1 MSEGTMKEE
10 DTKKKADVAAWA
22 YALRLRTLP
31 LSWAGT
37 VMAAGLAASV
47 GVFRWS
53 VFVLMFFTASLLQIL
68 SNMANDYG
76 DYVKGT
82 DGESRIGPRRALAS
96 GRIAPGEFVRGMLVV
111 CLLTMGVG
119 LALVLTAFGWR
130 AIGYV
135 LLFLAL
141 GAGCI
146 VAAVKYTVGRRAY
159 GYSGWGEVFVFLFFG
174 LVAVCGGA
182 FLYTGRWDALWLL
195 PGAALGLLS
204 SGVLHLNNLRDAEG
218 DRANGKNT
226 LASRMSLRGGLAFQC
241 GLIVGAIVLLLVYME
256 ATYRMTLW
264 YLPTALCLINIP
276 LTAQIKRREEA
287 DKLLKVL
294 SLSTLAMCA
303 VFAVAVN
310 V

>member
-1 MSEGTMKEE
+1 
-10 DTKKKADVAAWA
+10 
-22 YALRLRTLP
+22 
-31 LSWAGT
+31 
-37 VMAAGLAASV
+37 MAAGLAASV

-174 LVAVCGGA
+174 LVAVCGGT

-226 LASRMSLRGGLAFQC
+226 LASRMSLGWGLAFQC
-241 GLIVGAIVLLLVYME
+241 GLIVGAIVLLLVYMD

-276 LTAQIKRREEA
+276 LTVQIKRREEA

>member
-1 MSEGTMKEE
+1 MPEGTMKEG
-10 DTKKKADVAAWA
+10 DTKEKADVAAWA

-37 VMAAGLAASV
+37 VMAAGLAASA
-47 GVFRWS
+47 GAFRWG

-96 GRIAPGEFVRGMLVV
+96 GRIAPGEFVRGMALV
-111 CLLTMGVG
+111 CLLTMGAG

-226 LASRMSLRGGLAFQC
+226 LASRMSLRWGLAFQC
-241 GLIVGAIVLLLVYME
+241 GLIVGAIVLLLAYMD
-256 ATYRMTLW
+256 ATYRTTLW

-276 LTAQIKRREEA
+276 LTVQIKRREEA

-294 SLSTLAMCA
+294 SVSTLAMCA

>member
-1 MSEGTMKEE
+1 MKEG
-10 DTKKKADVAAWA
+10 DAKKKADLAAWA

-47 GVFRWS
+47 GAFRWS

-96 GRIAPGEFVRGMLVV
+96 GRISPGEFVRGMLVV

-226 LASRMSLRGGLAFQC
+226 LASRMSLGWGLAFQC
-241 GLIVGAIVLLLVYME
+241 GLIVGAIVLLLVYMD
-256 ATYRMTLW
+256 ATYRMMLW

-276 LTAQIKRREEA
+276 LTVQIKCREEA

-294 SLSTLAMCA
+294 SVSTLAMCA

>member
-1 MSEGTMKEE
+1 MPEGTMKEG
-10 DTKKKADVAAWA
+10 DTKEKADVAAWA

-37 VMAAGLAASV
+37 VMAAGLAASA
-47 GVFRWS
+47 GAFRWG

-96 GRIAPGEFVRGMLVV
+96 GRIAPGEFVRGMALV

-226 LASRMSLRGGLAFQC
+226 LASRMSLRWGLAFQC
-241 GLIVGAIVLLLVYME
+241 GLIVGAIVLLLAYMD
-256 ATYRMTLW
+256 ATYRTTLW

-276 LTAQIKRREEA
+276 LTVQIKRREEA

-294 SLSTLAMCA
+294 SVSTLAMCA

>member
-1 MSEGTMKEE
+1 MPEGTMKEG

-37 VMAAGLAASV
+37 VMAAGLAASA
-47 GVFRWS
+47 GTFRWG

-96 GRIAPGEFVRGMLVV
+96 GRIAPGEFVRGMALV

-226 LASRMSLRGGLAFQC
+226 LASRMSLRWGLAFQC
-241 GLIVGAIVLLLVYME
+241 GLIVGAIVLLLAYMD
-256 ATYRMTLW
+256 ATYRTTLW

-276 LTAQIKRREEA
+276 LTVQIKRREEA

-294 SLSTLAMCA
+294 SVSTLAMCA

>member
-1 MSEGTMKEE
+1 
-10 DTKKKADVAAWA
+10 
-22 YALRLRTLP
+22 
-31 LSWAGT
+31 
-37 VMAAGLAASV
+37 
-47 GVFRWS
+47 
-53 VFVLMFFTASLLQIL
+53 MF
-68 SNMANDYG
+68 
-76 DYVKGT
+76 
-82 DGESRIGPRRALAS
+82 
-96 GRIAPGEFVRGMLVV
+96 VV

-146 VAAVKYTVGRRAY
+146 VAAVKYTVGPRAY

-276 LTAQIKRREEA
+276 LTVQIKRREEA

>member
-1 MSEGTMKEE
+1 MKEE

-47 GVFRWS
+47 GMFRWN
-53 VFVLMFFTASLLQIL
+53 VFVLMFFTASLLQIF

-174 LVAVCGGA
+174 LVAVCGGT

-241 GLIVGAIVLLLVYME
+241 GLIVGGHRAAVGVHGCHVPDDAVVFAYGIVFDQYP
-256 ATYRMTLW
+256 ADG
-264 YLPTALCLINIP
+264 
-276 LTAQIKRREEA
+276 A
-287 DKLLKVL
+287 DK
-294 SLSTLAMCA
+294 TPGGGR
-303 VFAVAVN
+303 
-310 V
+310 

>member
-1 MSEGTMKEE
+1 MKEG
-10 DTKKKADVAAWA
+10 DTKKADVAAWA

-37 VMAAGLAASV
+37 VMAAGLAASA
-47 GVFRWS
+47 GTFRWG

-96 GRIAPGEFVRGMLVV
+96 GRIAPGEFVRGMALV
-111 CLLTMGVG
+111 CLLTMGAG

-226 LASRMSLRGGLAFQC
+226 LASRMSLRWGLAFQC
-241 GLIVGAIVLLLVYME
+241 GLIVGAIVLLLAYMD
-256 ATYRMTLW
+256 ATYRTTLW

-276 LTAQIKRREEA
+276 LTVQIKRREEA

-294 SLSTLAMCA
+294 SVSTLAMCA

>member
-1 MSEGTMKEE
+1 MKEG

-37 VMAAGLAASV
+37 VMAAGLAASA
-47 GVFRWS
+47 GAFRWG

-96 GRIAPGEFVRGMLVV
+96 GRIAPGEFVRGMALV
-111 CLLTMGVG
+111 CLLTMGAG

-226 LASRMSLRGGLAFQC
+226 LASRMSLRWGLAFQC
-241 GLIVGAIVLLLVYME
+241 GLIVGAIVLLLAYMD
-256 ATYRMTLW
+256 ATYRTTLW

-276 LTAQIKRREEA
+276 LTVQIKRREEA

-294 SLSTLAMCA
+294 SVSTLAMCA